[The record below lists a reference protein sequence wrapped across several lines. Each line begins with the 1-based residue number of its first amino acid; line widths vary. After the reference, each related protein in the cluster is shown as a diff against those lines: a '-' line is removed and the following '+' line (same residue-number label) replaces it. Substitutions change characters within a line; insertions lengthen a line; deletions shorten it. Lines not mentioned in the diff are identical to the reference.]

1 MEFYSHAKETPLGR
15 VGSKLLREHLKN
27 VEEQFC
33 EGLKHL
39 HAFNDKKTI
48 LGSIATFHDLGKYT
62 QYFQDYLL
70 DRPNVDYNL
79 KSHSQFGALYYL
91 AKHFNQD
98 PFTGLVGYWIISQHH
113 GNLQSLMALRSDFT
127 ESAFDTDLLQ
137 QRKKQLSILP
147 FKDEVNKELDID
159 DIEMFH
165 GEILSSQSYF
175 KGIKQLQK
183 NSNIQ
188 NYFQINYLFSLLIE
202 ADKLDASETK
212 VYQRVPLS
220 PSKVDQDKGLPNQSW
235 DENANDFEHLS
246 QNELRNLVRKRVIE
260 RLSEEGILN
269 QKIFTLTGPTGIGK
283 TLTAL
288 DFALKLR
295 AMIREKEGREAQI
308 IYALPFINII
318 EQSDSVYRKL
328 FAEDEARILSHYQY
342 ADALSQQEE
351 KYNDDGKGYD
361 QKVMSL
367 DTWQCDIV
375 ITTFVQFLQTLIGN
389 RNRLLKKFNH
399 YAGSIIILDE
409 VQTIALKQLPLVGAS
424 LYYLA
429 KFLDARIVLMTATK
443 PKVFELANEKILIKE
458 GEKANPLELLG
469 TDEDVSKV
477 FHSFNRTKLCPKINE
492 PIKDQEDFIENYF
505 KEFWRQDKS
514 CLVVVNT
521 VKLSIDV
528 FRSIQSF
535 FEEEEIQNPIYYLS
549 TNVVPAG
556 RQKLI
561 DKIKEDVLNARA
573 GKELK
578 PILISTQCVE
588 AGVDLDFDMAFR
600 DLAPI
605 DSIIQIAGRVNREYN
620 KGFIGEV
627 YVVDFGKC
635 SRVYGPM
642 TEDTARKAINH
653 FTDSESDIEE
663 KNYLGLVTYYYN
675 NICERN
681 DDGFGYSLN
690 FFKSMKELDYD
701 GSEWSVSKFQVIENG
716 MKTSSVFIESDETAT
731 QARKMFEKMIR
742 KECSRED
749 FEPFKIDFHQHI
761 IAIPDYLDKVKEL
774 KSYGKELSKDI
785 LLVDKEF
792 LNDYYDP
799 VTGFIRDKVEDSW
812 GTIL

>member
-1 MEFYSHAKETPLGR
+1 MEFYSHAKDTQQGR

-27 VEEQFC
+27 VEEQFYQ
-33 EGLKHL
+33 GLKQL
-39 HAFNDKKTI
+39 HVFNDKKTI
-48 LGSIATFHDLGKYT
+48 LGSIAIFHDLGKYT

-70 DRPNVDYNL
+70 NRPNVDFNL

-91 AKHFNQD
+91 SKYFIKNQYL
-98 PFTGLVGYWIISQHH
+98 GIVGYWIISQHH

-127 ESAFDTDLLQ
+127 ESAFDANVSQL
-137 QRKKQLSILP
+137 KKRQLSILP
-147 FKDEVNKELDID
+147 YKSEIDHELAIN
-159 DIEMFH
+159 DIETFH
-165 GEILSSQSYF
+165 EGILPSQSYF
-175 KGIKQLQK
+175 RGIKQLQT

-202 ADKLDASETK
+202 TDKLDASETR

-220 PSKVDQDKGLPNQSW
+220 PSKVDEDKGLPNQAW
-235 DENANDFEHLS
+235 DEKVSAFGHLS

-260 RLSEEGILN
+260 KLSEEGIID

-295 AMIREKEGREAQI
+295 AIIRENEGREAQI

-318 EQSDSVYRKL
+318 EQSDSVYRNL
-328 FAEDEARILSHYQY
+328 FGDGEARILSHYQY

-389 RNRLLKKFNH
+389 RNKLLKKFNH

-409 VQTIALKQLPLVGAS
+409 VQTIALKQLPLVGAA

-443 PKVFELANEKILIKE
+443 PKVFELANEKILLNE
-458 GEKANPLELLG
+458 GEKACPVELLG
-469 TDEDVSKV
+469 TNEDVAKV
-477 FHSFNRTKLCPKINE
+477 FKSFNRTKLCPRIEK
-492 PIKDQEDFIENYF
+492 PIEDQEDFIENYF
-505 KEFWRQDKS
+505 KEYWKSNKS

-528 FRSIQSF
+528 FKSIQSY
-535 FEEEEIQNPIYYLS
+535 FEDNRIENPLYYLS

-556 RQKLI
+556 RQQLI
-561 DKIKEDVLNARA
+561 DAIKEDVTKAKK
-573 GKELK
+573 GEGLK

-605 DSIIQIAGRVNREYN
+605 DSIIQVAGRVNREYN
-620 KGFIGEV
+620 KGFVGEV
-627 YVVDFGKC
+627 YIIDFGKC
-635 SRVYGPM
+635 GRIYGPM
-642 TEDTARKAINH
+642 TEATARKAISY
-653 FTDSESDIEE
+653 FITVESDIEE
-663 KNYLGLVTYYYN
+663 KNFLELVTYYYN

-690 FFKSMKELDYD
+690 FFKSMKDLDYD

-716 MKTSSVFIESDETAT
+716 MKTSSVFIESDEIAT
-731 QARKMFEKMIR
+731 KAREMFEKMIR
-742 KECSRED
+742 KECAREE
-749 FEPFKIDFHQHI
+749 FEPYKRDFHQHI
-761 IAIPDYLDKVKEL
+761 IAVPDYLDKVNEL
-774 KSYGKELSKDI
+774 KLFGKELIKDI
-785 LLVDKEF
+785 LLVDAGILDE
-792 LNDYYDP
+792 YYNP
-799 VTGFIRDKVEDSW
+799 TTGFIRDKVEEEW

>member
-1 MEFYSHAKETPLGR
+1 MDFYSHAKDTSQGR

-39 HAFNDKKTI
+39 HVFNDKKAV

-62 QYFQDYLL
+62 LYFQDYLF

-91 AKHFNQD
+91 AKYFNQD
-98 PFTGLVGYWIISQHH
+98 SFTGIVGYWIISQHH
-113 GNLQSLMALRSDFT
+113 GNLQSLMSLRSDFT
-127 ESAFDTDLLQ
+127 GSAFDTDVSQLI
-137 QRKKQLSILP
+137 KKQLSILP
-147 FKDEVNKELDID
+147 FKFEINHELEID
-159 DIEMFH
+159 DIETFH
-165 GEILSSQSYF
+165 KGILSSQSYF
-175 KGIKQLQK
+175 KGVKQLQK
-183 NSNIQ
+183 DSNIQ

-220 PSKVDQDKGLPNQSW
+220 PSKVDEDKGFPNQAW
-235 DENANDFEHLS
+235 DEKANDFGHLS

-260 RLSEEGILN
+260 RLSEEGIID

-295 AMIREKEGREAQI
+295 AMIRKKEGREAQI

-328 FAEDEARILSHYQY
+328 FGNEEARILSHYQY
-342 ADALSQQEE
+342 ADALSQQDE

-389 RNRLLKKFNH
+389 RNKLLKKFNH

-443 PKVFELANEKILIKE
+443 PKVFELANEKILLKE
-458 GEKANPLELLG
+458 DEKANPVELLG
-469 TDEDVSKV
+469 ADDDVAKV
-477 FHSFNRTKLCPKINE
+477 FRSFNRTKLCPWIKE

-505 KEFWRQDKS
+505 KKYWRPNTS
-514 CLVVVNT
+514 CLIVVNT
-521 VKLSIDV
+521 VKLSVDV
-528 FRSIQSF
+528 FRSIQAY
-535 FEEEEIQNPIYYLS
+535 FEDEGIQNSIYYLS
-549 TNVVPAG
+549 TNVVPAC

-561 DKIKEDVLNARA
+561 DLIKEDVVKARK
-573 GKELK
+573 GEGLK

-605 DSIIQIAGRVNREYN
+605 DSIIQVAGRVNREYN
-620 KGFIGEV
+620 KEFVGVV
-627 YVVDFGKC
+627 YIVDFGKC
-635 SRVYGPM
+635 SRIYGPM
-642 TEDTARKAINH
+642 TEDTSRKAINH
-653 FTDSESDIEE
+653 FTINEPEIEE
-663 KNYLGLVTYYYN
+663 KNYLNLVSYYYN

-690 FFKSMKELDYD
+690 FFRSMKELNYD

-716 MKTSSVFIESDETAT
+716 MKTCSVFIESDEIAT
-731 QARKMFEKMIR
+731 KAREMFGKMIS
-742 KECSRED
+742 KECSREE
-749 FEPFKIDFHQHI
+749 FEPFKRNFHQHI
-761 IAIPDYLDKVKEL
+761 IAVPDYLDKVKEL
-774 KSYGKELSKDI
+774 KSCGKELVKDI
-785 LLVDKEF
+785 LFVDKEF
-792 LNDYYDP
+792 LDDYYDLI
-799 VTGFIRDKVEDSW
+799 TGFIRDKVEDSW